1 MSEESKTYTGEEF
14 LALPEAEQRAILK
27 HPAVKMEGT
36 AVVRKADGTIRYD
49 DDAEPGKYH
58 EKGDG
63 NG

>member
-1 MSEESKTYTGEEF
+1 MTEKTKTYTGEEF

-36 AVVRKADGTIRYD
+36 AVVRRADGSIKYD
-49 DDAEPGKYH
+49 KDAEAGDYH
-58 EKGDG
+58 EGEE